1 MPYPYVNK
9 SNYDFMQKMVKM
21 FKIGDNAKT
30 GRTASIANNSNL
42 EQNDLLCAKMI
53 LQVVKVADDYV
64 KSKSSNG
71 RAASI
76 VSSSIDEVAEL
87 KELLK

>member
-1 MPYPYVNK
+1 MAYPYVNK

-30 GRTASIANNSNL
+30 GR
-42 EQNDLLCAKMI
+42 
-53 LQVVKVADDYV
+53 
-64 KSKSSNG
+64 